1 MLDLVN
7 SVEIKNDKE
16 AVDFVVKH
24 LLTQNQ
30 KSECEGSCYYRSK
43 DVLWYT
49 DNEYDEH
56 EYEFTGRACAAGA
69 LIKDSEYNEDFENE
83 PASDPHVIE
92 AIKASHPGWNFNESS
107 VKIVLTLQRIHDSF
121 YPSEWPLLLTFFSEM
136 VHEEH
141 PLISTTT
148 VEDIMVEVKA
158 RAYTYLRENN
168 IGFVAISANN
178 LRNRMMGDNSNGQ

>member
-43 DVLWYT
+43 DVVWYSNNEYEE
-49 DNEYDEH
+49 NEYD
-56 EYEFTGRACAAGA
+56 YTGKACAAGA
-69 LIKDSEYNEDFENE
+69 LIKDSEYDEDFENE
-83 PASDPHVIE
+83 PASDPRIKE
-92 AIKASHPGWNFNESS
+92 AIKESHPDWDYTNTSET
-107 VKIVLTLQRIHDSF
+107 IVMTLQRIHDSF
-121 YPSEWPLLLTFFSEM
+121 TPSEWPLLLTFLSEM

-141 PLISTTT
+141 PLISTAT

-158 RAYTYLRENN
+158 KAYTYLRENN
-168 IGFVAISANN
+168 IGFVAISANS
-178 LRNRMMGDNSNGQ
+178 LRNRMMGDDSNGQ